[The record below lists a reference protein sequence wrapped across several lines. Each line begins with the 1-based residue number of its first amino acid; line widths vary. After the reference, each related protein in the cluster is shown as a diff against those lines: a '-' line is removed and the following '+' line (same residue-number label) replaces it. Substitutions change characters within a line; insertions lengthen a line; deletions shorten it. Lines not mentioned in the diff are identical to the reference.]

1 MVELVERK
9 QMKLTLAQAA
19 EWIGA
24 SGSFARDAVA
34 TGYSIDS
41 RTVQAGDLFFAVT
54 GERLDGHDYVAA
66 ALARGAIAAVVLT
79 HWTAPEGVNE
89 GVLLRVKGNVLHAMQ
104 GLATAVRRHWGK
116 RVIGVTGSA
125 GKTTTKEFVAQVLG
139 AQWNVLKSAGNL
151 NNNFGVPLQLLRIEP
166 EHDVAVIEMGMN
178 HAGEIAFLA
187 KMAEPNWAVVSN
199 VAPVHLEFFPEGIAG
214 IARAKYELVEA
225 LPLDGVAVL
234 NGDDPYVR
242 QFGRGMDARAV
253 YYGLSETA
261 DVRGEDVEEL
271 GVAGTRFVAVAG
283 EARETVQLALMG
295 RHNVWNALAGIA
307 VGLKSGMT
315 LAACAR
321 AAEQMQP
328 TEKRGQ
334 VVEWHGA
341 QLVNDCYNSN
351 PRALDA
357 MVDALLAMKA
367 KRHIVV
373 AGEML
378 ELGPEAA
385 TLHAAC
391 GERMARA
398 GVKTVLGVR
407 GMAKHL
413 VEAAQAQGAEAIYM
427 ETPAEA
433 GAWLREHL
441 QEGDAVLLKASRG
454 VRLEVALKALEM

>member
-1 MVELVERK
+1 
-9 QMKLTLAQAA
+9 MKLTLEQVAT
-19 EWIGA
+19 WMGA
-24 SGSFARDAVA
+24 SGSYAYDAVA

-54 GERLDGHDYVAA
+54 GERLDGHEYVAA
-66 ALARGAIAAVVLT
+66 ALARGAVAAVVLA
-79 HWTAPEGVNE
+79 HWAAPEGMNE
-89 GVLLRVKGNVLHAMQ
+89 AALLRVKGNVLVAMQ
-104 GLATAVRRHWGK
+104 RLATAVRRYWGK

-125 GKTTTKEFVAQVLG
+125 GKTTTKEYVAQVLG
-139 AQWNVLKSAGNL
+139 AEWNVLKSAGNL

-178 HAGEIAFLA
+178 HAGEIALLA
-187 KMAEPNWAVVSN
+187 KIAEPSWAVVSN
-199 VAPVHLEFFPEGIAG
+199 VAPVHLEFFPEGICG
-214 IARAKYELVEA
+214 IARAKYELIEA
-225 LPLDGVAVL
+225 LPPDGVAVL
-234 NGDDPYVR
+234 NGDDQYVR

-261 DVRGEDVEEL
+261 DVRAEAVEEL
-271 GVAGTRFVAVAG
+271 GVAGTRFVVVADG
-283 EARETVQLALMG
+283 VRETVHLKLMG

-315 LAACAR
+315 LTTCVR
-321 AAEQMQP
+321 AAEQLQP

-367 KRHIVV
+367 ERHIVV

-391 GERMARA
+391 GERMVRA

-407 GMAKHL
+407 GMAKYL
-413 VEAAQAQGAEAIYM
+413 VEAARAQGAEAIYM

-441 QEGDAVLLKASRG
+441 QAGDAVLLKASRG
-454 VRLEVALKALEM
+454 VRLEEALKALED

>member
-1 MVELVERK
+1 
-9 QMKLTLAQAA
+9 
-19 EWIGA
+19 
-24 SGSFARDAVA
+24 
-34 TGYSIDS
+34 
-41 RTVQAGDLFFAVT
+41 
-54 GERLDGHDYVAA
+54 
-66 ALARGAIAAVVLT
+66 
-79 HWTAPEGVNE
+79 
-89 GVLLRVKGNVLHAMQ
+89 
-104 GLATAVRRHWGK
+104 
-116 RVIGVTGSA
+116 
-125 GKTTTKEFVAQVLG
+125 
-139 AQWNVLKSAGNL
+139 
-151 NNNFGVPLQLLRIEP
+151 
-166 EHDVAVIEMGMN
+166 
-178 HAGEIAFLA
+178 
-187 KMAEPNWAVVSN
+187 
-199 VAPVHLEFFPEGIAG
+199 
-214 IARAKYELVEA
+214 
-225 LPLDGVAVL
+225 
-234 NGDDPYVR
+234 
-242 QFGRGMDARAV
+242 
-253 YYGLSETA
+253 
-261 DVRGEDVEEL
+261 
-271 GVAGTRFVAVAG
+271 
-283 EARETVQLALMG
+283 
-295 RHNVWNALAGIA
+295 
-307 VGLKSGMT
+307 
-315 LAACAR
+315 
-321 AAEQMQP
+321 MQP

-357 MVDALLAMKA
+357 MVDALLVMKA

-398 GVKTVLGVR
+398 GVKTMLGVR

>member
-1 MVELVERK
+1 
-9 QMKLTLAQAA
+9 MKLTLEQAA
-19 EWIGA
+19 TWMGA
-24 SGSFARDAVA
+24 SGSYAHDTLA

-54 GERLDGHDYVAA
+54 GERLDGHEYVAA
-66 ALARGAIAAVVLT
+66 ALGRGAVAAVVLA
-79 HWTAPEGVNE
+79 HWTAPEGVSE
-89 GVLLRVKGNVLHAMQ
+89 AVLLRVKGDVLAAMQ
-104 GLATAVRRHWGK
+104 RLATAVRMHWGK

-139 AQWNVLKSAGNL
+139 AQWKVLKSAGNL

-199 VAPVHLEFFPEGIAG
+199 VAPVHLEFFPEGICG
-214 IARAKYELVEA
+214 IARAKYELIEA
-225 LPLDGVAVL
+225 LPPDGVAVL
-234 NGDDPYVR
+234 NGDDQYVR

-261 DVRGEDVEEL
+261 DVRAEAVEEL
-271 GVAGTRFVAVAG
+271 GAEGMRFIVVAG
-283 EARETVQLALMG
+283 EARETVHLKLMG

-315 LAACAR
+315 LTACAR
-321 AAEQMQP
+321 AAETMQP

-341 QLVNDCYNSN
+341 QIVNDCYNSN

-367 KRHIVV
+367 ERHIVV

-378 ELGPEAA
+378 ELGPKAA
-385 TLHAAC
+385 ELHAAC
-391 GERMARA
+391 GERMAQR
-398 GVKTVLGVR
+398 GVKIVLGVR
-407 GMAKHL
+407 GMARHL
-413 VEAAQAQGAEAIYM
+413 VDAAKAQGAEAIYM

-441 QEGDAVLLKASRG
+441 QAGDAVLLKASRG
-454 VRLEVALKALEM
+454 VRLEESLKELEG